1 VCDEWQIVNCQ
12 LTMRHVERS
21 DTLIGTAWWKRGI
34 IYQIYPRSFQDSN
47 GDGIGDLN
55 GIRQRLDY
63 LTWLGI
69 DAIWISPTYPSPM
82 ADFGYDITDYCNIDP
97 VFGTLADFSALLHA
111 AHRHGLKVIL
121 DFVPNHTSDGHPW
134 FEESRSSQRNDKRN
148 WYIWRDGKPDGQ
160 PPNNWISQFGG
171 PAWTFDARTNQY
183 YLHSFLA
190 QQPDLNWRNPEVR
203 EAMFNVLRF
212 WLDRGVDGFR
222 VDVLWLLIKDALFR
236 DNPPNPNYRPNRP
249 AIDRYL
255 SLYNADQPE
264 IHELVA
270 EMRSVLDSYSDRV
283 LIGEIYLPFSRLA
296 LYYGKNLEG
305 AQLPFNFALIHAA
318 WNATEIAGLI
328 ADYEAALPP
337 DGWPNW
343 VLGNHDQPRIAARI
357 GGRRARTAAMLL
369 LTLRGTPTMYY
380 GDEIGL
386 ARVPIPR
393 NLVQDPWNKNEPG
406 LGVGRDPW
414 RTPLQWDDSEG
425 AGFTTGTPWL
435 PLDQD
440 YPRNNIAALKCD
452 PRSLLCLYRRLIELR
467 RHHRALSTGAIRVLA
482 VESDVLCYER
492 SCDGERLVI
501 ALNFGDA
508 DARIEIP
515 EVSGATALLSTF
527 MDRASAMT
535 HVRLRPNEGIIFA
548 VAS

>member
-1 VCDEWQIVNCQ
+1 
-12 LTMRHVERS
+12 MGHVERS

-55 GIRQRLDY
+55 GIRRRLDY

-69 DAIWISPTYPSPM
+69 DAIWISPIYPSPM

-97 VFGTLADFSALLHA
+97 VFGTLDDFTALLHE
-111 AHRHGLKVIL
+111 AHQRGLKVIL
-121 DFVPNHTSDGHPW
+121 DFVPNHTSDRHPW
-134 FEESRSSQRNDKRN
+134 FIESRSSQRNDKRD

-160 PPNNWISQFGG
+160 FPNNWISQFGG

-203 EAMFNVLRF
+203 DVMFNVLRF

-222 VDVLWLLIKDALFR
+222 VDVLWLLIKDAMFR
-236 DNPPNPNYRPNRP
+236 DNPPNPNYRPDRP

-255 SLYNADQPE
+255 SVYNADQPE

-270 EMRSVLDSYSDRV
+270 EMRSVLASYSDRV

-318 WNATEIAGLI
+318 WNAKEIADLI
-328 ADYEAALPP
+328 ADYEAALPV

-343 VLGNHDQPRIAARI
+343 VLGNHDQPRIAARV

-386 ARVPIPR
+386 ARIQIPR
-393 NLVQDPWNKNEPG
+393 NLVQDSWEKNEPG

-414 RTPLQWDDSEG
+414 RTPLQWNDSES

-440 YPRNNIAALKCD
+440 YRRNNVAALKCD
-452 PRSLLCLYRRLIELR
+452 PLSLLCLYRQLIELR
-467 RHHRALSTGAIRVLA
+467 RQHRALSKGAIRVLA
-482 VESDVLCYER
+482 VESDVLCFER

-501 ALNFGDA
+501 ALNFGDE
-508 DARIEIP
+508 DAP
-515 EVSGATALLSTF
+515 VEVPQLKGATALLSTF
-527 MDRASAMT
+527 MDRGGAT
-535 HVRLRPNEGIIFA
+535 TDVRLRPNEGIIFA